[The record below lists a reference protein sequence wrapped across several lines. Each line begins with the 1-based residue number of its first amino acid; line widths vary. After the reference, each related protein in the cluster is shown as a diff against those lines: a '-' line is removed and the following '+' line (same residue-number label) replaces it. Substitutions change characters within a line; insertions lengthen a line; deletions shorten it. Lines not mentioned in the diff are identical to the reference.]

1 MLEHITRWQ
10 HSRGL
15 EQHMLV
21 LVAAAMFTCHA
32 NCGLQ
37 AARVCAAAC
46 CKPLITC
53 PPPNTHTHLVVW
65 CQLLGAQ
72 FKHLNHS
79 DADPAPRVLPLT

>member
-1 MLEHITRWQ
+1 MPCQLWAA
-10 HSRGL
+10 SRACMCCSL
-15 EQHMLV
+15 
-21 LVAAAMFTCHA
+21 
-32 NCGLQ
+32 LQ
-37 AARVCAAAC
+37 A
-46 CKPLITC
+46 PHHLP

>member
-1 MLEHITRWQ
+1 MPTVGCKPRVYVLQ
-10 HSRGL
+10 
-15 EQHMLV
+15 
-21 LVAAAMFTCHA
+21 LVASPSSPA
-32 NCGLQ
+32 
-37 AARVCAAAC
+37 
-46 CKPLITC
+46 